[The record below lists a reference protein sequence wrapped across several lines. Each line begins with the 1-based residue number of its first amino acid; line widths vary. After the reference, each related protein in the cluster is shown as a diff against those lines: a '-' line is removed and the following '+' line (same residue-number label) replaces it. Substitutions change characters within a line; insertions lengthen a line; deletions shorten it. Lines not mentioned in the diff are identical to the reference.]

1 MAPAD
6 NFFELGGQSLQ
17 TIQIVNRL
25 GAEFGVQVKVSD
37 VFDHPR
43 LDDFCR
49 FLDGLLA
56 EDEES
61 VEMVW

>member
-6 NFFELGGQSLQ
+6 NFFELGASPADHPDR
-17 TIQIVNRL
+17 INRL

-43 LDDFCR
+43 LDDFCLL
-49 FLDGLLA
+49 LDGPCR
-56 EDEES
+56 DEES
-61 VEMVW
+61 VEMVR

>member
-1 MAPAD
+1 M
-6 NFFELGGQSLQ
+6 
-17 TIQIVNRL
+17 NRL

-37 VFDHPR
+37 VFAPR
-43 LDDFCR
+43 LDDFSR
-49 FLDGLLA
+49 FLDGKLT